1 MGKNAFY
8 NSQLGNVASF
18 APLWIVNQIELS
30 MLIDFLLDQNFDDR
44 IVNVFF
50 NIQRSIHLGEI
61 QVSKEWELELLAALI
76 QSLLFESHE
85 RQVSILICIF
95 LVVSD
100 NLSDIKELVQVLELK
115 ETLLGLD
122 QSNSQVADIISEI
135 LRLL

>member
-1 MGKNAFY
+1 
-8 NSQLGNVASF
+8 LGNVASF
-18 APLWIVNQIELS
+18 APLWIVNQIKLS

>member
-1 MGKNAFY
+1 
-8 NSQLGNVASF
+8 
-18 APLWIVNQIELS
+18 
-30 MLIDFLLDQNFDDR
+30 
-44 IVNVFF
+44 VNVFF